1 MRFKRSLSRSK
12 DGNTLV
18 EFALLAPVFFLLII
32 GMVEFVLYHY
42 KLYALNHVVYEATRN
57 LQTGE
62 VQNWTDGDPATT
74 NDMWVAFNNEVC
86 AQSGPMLDC
95 SQLMFDVRQFNA
107 IGDITYPPVTYDE
120 FGNPTN
126 FVFDPGGPKTYSV
139 VRASMHHQFITPML
153 SRAMGLQE
161 GVPAVVNAYS
171 IVRNEPWSG

>member
-1 MRFKRSLSRSK
+1 MRLKRNLSKSQ
-12 DGNTLV
+12 DGSTLV
-18 EFALLAPVFFLLII
+18 EFALLAPVFFLLIT

-86 AQSGPMLDC
+86 THAGAMLNCND
-95 SQLMFDVRQFNA
+95 LAFDVRNFDTISA
-107 IGDITYPPVTYDE
+107 VTYPPATFDE
-120 FGNPTN
+120 HGNPTN
-126 FVFDPGGPKTYSV
+126 FEFDPGGPKSYSV
-139 VRASMHHQFITPML
+139 VRASMKHQFITPML
-153 SRAMGLQE
+153 NEIMGLAD
-161 GVPAVVNAYS
+161 GAPAIMNAYS